1 MYKNE
6 KRVGLMDII
15 TVALTSIIFK
25 KPINI
30 NKVDTQKIVL
40 FDKTPN
46 GEEGANKYYIGY
58 VRSTGFRPL
67 HIIIKNTRLYT
78 NHMNVLAND
87 NESLKYIKI
96 WSKIKALLKKTLY
109 NRPVYNK
116 YIKLSWK

>member
-67 HIIIKNTRLYT
+67 HIIIKNIRLYT

-87 NESLKYIKI
+87 NESLKYIKM